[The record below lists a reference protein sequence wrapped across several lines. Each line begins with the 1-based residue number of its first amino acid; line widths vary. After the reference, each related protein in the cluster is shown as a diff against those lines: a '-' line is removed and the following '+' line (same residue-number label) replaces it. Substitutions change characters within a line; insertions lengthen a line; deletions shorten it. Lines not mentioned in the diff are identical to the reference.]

1 MQSKRHL
8 HLYALV
14 HILDCYY
21 SSAAI
26 QFFKQA
32 LIMKPTVSK
41 ANLSFLQVVQKN
53 QYTIVIMTTIELSQ
67 LNNVFNY
74 S

>member
-14 HILDCYY
+14 HILDYY

-41 ANLSFLQVVQKN
+41 ANLSFVQVVQKN